1 MLWDFSTN
9 GSGIYSLM
17 KIIKYHLKESK
28 NNIKKRNNKKKMK
41 TPLKPDLEVFFIIIL
56 RAIISFYHS

>member
-28 NNIKKRNNKKKMK
+28 NKIKTIRKR
-41 TPLKPDLEVFFIIIL
+41 
-56 RAIISFYHS
+56 

>member
-17 KIIKYHLKESK
+17 KIIIYHLKESK
-28 NNIKKRNNKKKMK
+28 NNNKIKTIRKR
-41 TPLKPDLEVFFIIIL
+41 
-56 RAIISFYHS
+56 